1 MGLAL
6 AHYGLNT
13 ALQPGGASQACHG
26 IQVHS
31 VQTVSTDGRQGPASP
46 LLCSGSRAGKHVQVC
61 VHGGIR
67 SSTGSVILIIEFMS
81 PATLQCKY
89 FTYLTHLILTRAL
102 RGGDRPFFQI
112 CNKQKQCPQLQ
123 LACTGAPTHSSRSP
137 SQVFYITPPNAPTH
151 PTLPSIPALLIIL

>member
-6 AHYGLNT
+6 AHYGLNA

-31 VQTVSTDGRQGPASP
+31 VQTVPTDERQGPASP
-46 LLCSGSRAGKHVQVC
+46 PLCSGSQAGKHVQVC

-89 FTYLTHLILTRAL
+89 FIYLTHLILTRAL
-102 RGGDRPFFQI
+102 RGEDR
-112 CNKQKQCPQLQ
+112 
-123 LACTGAPTHSSRSP
+123 HSSRFATNRSNALGCSEPAQVPLPTAAGAHPKSSTSLPAMPQHVLHFLP
-137 SQVFYITPPNAPTH
+137 SQPF
-151 PTLPSIPALLIIL
+151 